1 MTPFYKVLVSFNGFV
16 YDVRMVVL
24 IVHNSEKAA
33 MNCSIETYIKQT
45 LVTLVSSSTV
55 Y

>member
-33 MNCSIETYIKQT
+33 MIVLLKHILNKH
-45 LVTLVSSSTV
+45 
-55 Y
+55 